1 MCRLWSI
8 CDRNEFEITYSADAH
23 DLYESH
29 QYRPRHTPTGCAGIP
44 IVLLTALA
52 PSVDEP
58 EVPFHGLARG
68 YSELS
73 NGIVVFGCI

>member
-8 CDRNEFEITYSADAH
+8 CDRNEFEI
-23 DLYESH
+23 LYESH

-58 EVPFHGLARG
+58 EVPFHVLARG